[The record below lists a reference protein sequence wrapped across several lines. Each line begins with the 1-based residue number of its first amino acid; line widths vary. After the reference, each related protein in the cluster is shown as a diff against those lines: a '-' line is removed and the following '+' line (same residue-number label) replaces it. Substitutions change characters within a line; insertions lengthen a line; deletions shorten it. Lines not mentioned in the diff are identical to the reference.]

1 MSKKLEFISTCA
13 ITSYGVT
20 NNGLKIQNGCQTLLF
35 FMIQFWY
42 WIWWIFALKVK
53 YHIKNEQTNI
63 QIDGRYVTNSNP
75 KL

>member
-1 MSKKLEFISTCA
+1 MSKKLELIIICA

-20 NNGLKIQNGCQTLLF
+20 NNGLKIQNGCQTLLL

-42 WIWWIFALKVK
+42 WIWWIFALKVE

-63 QIDGRYVTNSNP
+63 QIDGRYVTNSNS